1 MKKLI
6 LAVSLAVVSF
16 QAAAETP
23 QVKLI
28 KQIYQKQS
36 YSQYATPEFKKILK
50 DAQRVAQR
58 VDPDMGCEMAEHYD
72 LGFGQDSDSPN
83 RYMKTLKV
91 QPIKGNVYRAT
102 FMDMG
107 NKSSANIEL
116 SCQNGRCQ
124 VNNVGNAKE
133 NALNIIRTKSC
144 GY

>member
-1 MKKLI
+1 MKKWI
-6 LAVSLAVVSF
+6 VAISLAIASF
-16 QAAAETP
+16 QATAETP

-50 DAQRVAQR
+50 DAQRVAQQ
-58 VDPDMGCEMAEHYD
+58 VDPDMACEMSEHDD
-72 LGFGQDSDSPN
+72 LGFGQDSDSPS

-91 QPIKGNVYRAT
+91 QPIKSNLYRVT
-102 FMDMG
+102 FVNMG
-107 NKSSANIEL
+107 SKSSANIEL

-124 VNNVGNAKE
+124 VNDVGNAKA